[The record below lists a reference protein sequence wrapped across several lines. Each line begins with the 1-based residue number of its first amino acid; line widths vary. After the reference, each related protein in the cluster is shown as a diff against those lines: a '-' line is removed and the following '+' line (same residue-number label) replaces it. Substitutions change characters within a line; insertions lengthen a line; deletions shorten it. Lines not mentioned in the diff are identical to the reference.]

1 MRVISVAMLVSAAAP
16 AFAGQSMTVAICNL
30 NQVPSTIIEHAKVET
45 TYVFRSMDVEIHW
58 KDCDGNLFTEDGRV
72 LADFIV
78 RVHPGGHVPKV
89 GPVSLETMGRA
100 YMDSS
105 GKGYMVD
112 AYYGAIHE
120 MTVQFPS
127 VGNDQLLGYTMAHEL
142 GHLLIGPG
150 HRANG
155 IMRAAWGR
163 KEIQA
168 LHQRRLKFQQAER
181 AVIMRTLQIRD
192 RKGARAAET
201 NPE

>member
-1 MRVISVAMLVSAAAP
+1 
-16 AFAGQSMTVAICNL
+16 
-30 NQVPSTIIEHAKVET
+30 
-45 TYVFRSMDVEIHW
+45 
-58 KDCDGNLFTEDGRV
+58 
-72 LADFIV
+72 
-78 RVHPGGHVPKV
+78 
-89 GPVSLETMGRA
+89 
-100 YMDSS
+100 MDSS
-105 GKGYMVD
+105 GNGYMVD
-112 AYYGAIHE
+112 AYYGAIHQ

-127 VGNDQLLGYTMAHEL
+127 VGTDQLLGYTMAHEL